1 MIKAVAISVFS
12 VIIIQLL
19 KQYKPEY
26 SLLIKLASILV
37 IGVVLIN
44 EFNNDFSRLSFLNE
58 IDDYSVSFFPLIFKT
73 LGIVIITQIASNIC
87 HDSGEE
93 ALSTITELVGKI
105 FILLN
110 CLPLIE
116 ILYNLIK
123 GYLES

>member
-26 SLLIKLASILV
+26 SLLIKIASILV

-44 EFNNDFSRLSFLNE
+44 ELNNDISRLSFLNG
-58 IDDYSVSFFPLIFKT
+58 IDDYSISFFPLIFKT

-123 GYLES
+123 GYLEA

>member
-1 MIKAVAISVFS
+1 MIKAIAVSVFS
-12 VIIIQLL
+12 IIVIQLL

-26 SLLIKLASILV
+26 SLLFKLASILI
-37 IGVVLIN
+37 IGIVLIN
-44 EFNNDFSRLSFLNE
+44 EFNNDLSGLSFLTD
-58 IDDYSVSFFPLIFKT
+58 IDSYSVSFFPLIVKT

-123 GYLES
+123 GYLET

>member
-37 IGVVLIN
+37 MGVVLIN
-44 EFNNDFSRLSFLNE
+44 ELNNDISRLSFLNG
-58 IDDYSVSFFPLIFKT
+58 IDDYSVSFFPMILKT

-123 GYLES
+123 GYLEA

>member
-44 EFNNDFSRLSFLNE
+44 ELNNDISRLSFLNG
-58 IDDYSVSFFPLIFKT
+58 IDDYSISFFPLIFKT

-123 GYLES
+123 GYLEA

>member
-44 EFNNDFSRLSFLNE
+44 ELNNDISRLSFLNG
-58 IDDYSVSFFPLIFKT
+58 IDDYSVSFFPMILKT

-123 GYLES
+123 GYLEA

>member
-12 VIIIQLL
+12 VIIIQIL
-19 KQYKPEY
+19 KPYKSEY

-37 IGVVLIN
+37 IGFVLIN
-44 EFNNDFSRLSFLNE
+44 EFDNELSRLSFLNG
-58 IDDYSVSFFPLIFKT
+58 IDDYSVSFFPMILKT

-87 HDSGEE
+87 HDCGEE

-110 CLPLIE
+110 CLPMIE

-123 GYLES
+123 GYLET